1 VIRALILLGLVVA
14 LVFAARSFVP
24 GGAPLVGSG
33 AALAFGFLLIAALQT
48 GRIFHALRLP
58 HLTGFLLCGAVFGPQ
73 VLDLITEPM
82 LEDLGLVKK
91 VAVGLIA
98 LTAGCEL
105 NFRALRPRIKSIG
118 FVASF
123 GMLAAGVALFAL
135 VFALSAVASRFPS
148 LAFLA
153 DLTLRQRVVVSLV
166 CANVLIALSPAVVMG
181 LLSESH
187 AAGPLSELSLS
198 IVVVADLV
206 VAVTFAFTDSAV
218 RSAFPALGTDASV
231 LGALAVHI
239 LGSMLAGVAVGA
251 IFAVY
256 IKRVATRIGLF
267 VFMVCFVVAEAG
279 TALHL
284 DPLLVGLSAGLFL
297 ENISPVSGHEVIEHT
312 EPAAMPT
319 FAVFFSV
326 IGAEIHLHAFVA
338 IAPFAIAAA
347 VVRALSLTAGARL
360 GAKLAHLDPALAK
373 RIPLAMI
380 PQAGIALALAG
391 LVQKSFPPW
400 GAGAA
405 TFLLG
410 TVVVNESIG
419 PLLFRWALVSAG
431 EVGKKVSSGLEEG
444 PSHAAIPDAGSAPP
458 TSPSTPSAA
467 PPAAATPS
475 PDPAPAS
482 PRGSRAGPAP
492 T

>member
-1 VIRALILLGLVVA
+1 MIRAAVLLGLVVA

-24 GGAPLVGSG
+24 GGVPLVGSG

-73 VLDLITEPM
+73 VLGLITEPM

-98 LTAGCEL
+98 LVAGCEL

-118 FVASF
+118 LVASF
-123 GMLAAGVALFAL
+123 GLLFAGVALFAL
-135 VFALSAVASRFPS
+135 IFAFSAVASRYPS
-148 LAFLA
+148 LGFLA
-153 DLTLRQRVVVSLV
+153 ELTLRQRIVVSLV
-166 CANVLIALSPAVVMG
+166 CANVLIALSPSVVMG
-181 LLSESH
+181 LLSESR
-187 AAGPLSELSLS
+187 AQGPLSELGLS
-198 IVVVADLV
+198 IVVLADLV
-206 VAVTFAFTDSAV
+206 VAISFAFTDSAV
-218 RSAFPALGTDASV
+218 RGAFPSLGSDASV
-231 LGALAVHI
+231 LGELAVHL
-239 LGSMLAGVAVGA
+239 LGSMVVGVGVGA

-256 IKRVATRIGLF
+256 IRRVGSRIGLF

-279 TALHL
+279 TSLHL

-312 EPAAMPT
+312 EAAATPT

-347 VVRALSLTAGARL
+347 LVRALGLTAGARL
-360 GAKLAHLDPALAK
+360 GAKLARLDPALAR

-380 PQAGIALALAG
+380 PQAGIAIALAG

-410 TVVVNESIG
+410 TVVVNESVG
-419 PLLFRWALVSAG
+419 PLLFRWALAGAG
-431 EVGKKVSSGLEEG
+431 EVGKKVSNGPEG
-444 PSHAAIPDAGSAPP
+444 RPSHASIPEASRVVIAAGSEPE
-458 TSPSTPSAA
+458 
-467 PPAAATPS
+467 
-475 PDPAPAS
+475 
-482 PRGSRAGPAP
+482 G
-492 T
+492 